1 VTFGGFVVFVGED
14 AGVGVGG
21 QHDAGV
27 PELLLDGLQAGAGG
41 VREAGRARWLF
52 VRDSEVHGGRG

>member
-1 VTFGGFVVFVGED
+1 MFVGDD

-27 PELLLDGLQAGAGG
+27 PELLLDGLQVGTGG
-41 VREAGRARWLF
+41 VREAGRA
-52 VRDSEVHGGRG
+52 VPQVV